1 METKKHKASTSNQEA
16 MVKIK
21 SMKSYIGAP
30 DENENL
36 DISKEVED
44 EDEDVVEVDN
54 DRTWSQH
61 EEDQPRKVEKSN
73 IVMCKKCKDVL
84 PTRASL
90 KLHNCDNM
98 TLNTSSRRK

>member
-1 METKKHKASTSNQEA
+1 M
-16 MVKIK
+16 KIK
-21 SMKSYIGAP
+21 KMRGVIGAV

-44 EDEDVVEVDN
+44 EDEDVVEVDGTWG
-54 DRTWSQH
+54 DRK
-61 EEDQPRKVEKSN
+61 EDQPTKVEKTD

-90 KLHNCDNM
+90 KLHNCGNM
-98 TLNTSSRRK
+98 SSVTLDTSSRRK